1 MAFSD
6 FDLDLKAGQLG
17 EQAVANVL
25 SIDTVEVKTDFKW
38 RQTGN
43 LYIETECWYNSTS
56 SWGPSGL
63 EVTKATHWAFNLAGI
78 VLIVEVETL
87 KKICARYGRPITCDI
102 EPNPTKGILITPEH
116 ILQYKK
122 F

>member
-1 MAFSD
+1 MALSD

-17 EQAVANVL
+17 EASVANIL

-38 RQTGN
+38 KQTGN
-43 LYIETECWYNSTS
+43 LYIETECWYNGRSA
-56 SWGPSGL
+56 WGPSGL
-63 EVTKATHWAFNLAGI
+63 SVTKATHWAFNLEGI
-78 VLIVEVETL
+78 IVVVETETL
-87 KKICARYGRPITCDI
+87 KKVCELFGRPIECNI
-102 EPNPTKGILITPEH
+102 EPNPTKGVLIRPED